1 MSSERPRRR
10 FILCHASDQSFVPLT
25 RAILAKMGYAI
36 IPAQELPRLPPAL
49 VNRPPDLCIV
59 DERRLGEIAPDGE
72 SSAPL
77 IVLTGPKGVGTDDPR
92 ILGAVRKPAG
102 LHELYRLIQQGLEE
116 NPRSAPR
123 VYTNIP
129 ASCRF
134 QGREWQGTVLSLSES
149 GCLLRS
155 PTPLHLGCEIR
166 LSFEIPP
173 LGPIETAAEAAYQL
187 PPDLGLVFCSSPPSS
202 RDAIRT
208 FVEQTL
214 AAA

>member
-10 FILCHASDQSFVPLT
+10 LILCDASEESFVPLT
-25 RAILAKMGYAI
+25 RAILAKMGYTI
-36 IPAQELPRLPPAL
+36 ILAEEIPRLPPAL
-49 VNRPPDLCIV
+49 VGRPPDLRIV
-59 DERRLGEIAPDGE
+59 DERRLGEIGPAAHSDP
-72 SSAPL
+72 PL
-77 IVLTGPKGVGTDDPR
+77 IVLTGPKGVGADDRR

-102 LHELYRLIQQGLEE
+102 LHELYRLIQQAFEE

-129 ASCRF
+129 SSCRYKG
-134 QGREWQGTVLSLSES
+134 QEWQGTVLSLSES

-155 PTPLHLGCEIR
+155 PTPLQMGSEIT
-166 LSFEIPP
+166 LSFELPP
-173 LGPIETAAEAAYQL
+173 LGPIETSAEIAYQL
-187 PPDLGLVFCSSPPSS
+187 PPDLGLVFCSAPAAS

-208 FVEQTL
+208 FVEQAL